1 MPRRYRWR
9 WSLTY
14 NIRRNTKAEL
24 RALLARVDVRMLPGG
39 KSTPVRVLA
48 PSHPDEP
55 VTRWAWYHGLFE
67 WVQDAPIPTLLFQ
80 QMGYAGAS
88 TSDFHQFPAFDLRNW
103 LKEGGVERAYITR
116 SAQSM

>member
-1 MPRRYRWR
+1 MPMRYRWR

-14 NIRRNTKAEL
+14 NIRRNTEAEL
-24 RALLARVDVRMLPGG
+24 CALLARVDVRMLPGG
-39 KSTPVRVLA
+39 KSPDAPVG
-48 PSHPDEP
+48 S
-55 VTRWAWYHGLFE
+55 RWAWYHGHFE
-67 WVQDAPIPTLLFQ
+67 WVQDAAIPTLLFQ

-88 TSDFHQFPAFDLRNW
+88 TSDFHQFPAFDMRIW